1 MVNFPMLDRQVQA
14 SGKVLPANLRFRALV
29 PGLLGAGWRTLR
41 TGGWRLLALYAATQ
55 ALLLM
60 LFSPLIR
67 WMFTE
72 ALAAAGLHAVD
83 SAALASILGNG
94 VSAAWIAGLCVLA
107 VLGVCVQLT
116 LLVLAAARVRAGLS
130 LKPAALARELVPVL
144 RRLSSPGSLPLVWY
158 LFLVLP
164 LAQAGFFSV
173 LTHSIAVPNFISGEL
188 LKSTPG
194 VIAYVVFLLVIGTLG
209 TRFAAALPIFA
220 LGKVSGGRAMR
231 LSWRV
236 THRTDPALLVAGAAA
251 VAAAFFAGAL
261 LVTAALLP
269 TLAADLAA
277 PGLAAVTAA
286 FALGAAQVGGVVI
299 AGSFVMFLAAMLIE
313 LAVRSLPVLPAYLVL
328 SCGAERD
335 GTFAAGEGAARTIPA
350 NGPLPAAKA
359 ATRRSWRGGILV
371 TAAVVVPVLVL
382 GGLNI
387 QLMEGLRQVPQTL
400 VLAHRGFSDGGVEN
414 TVSGL
419 KAAADA
425 GADLVEMDVMQTADG
440 GFAVMH
446 DASLSRLA
454 GRGESVKDLTLAELT
469 AITVHDQ
476 QGHQDTIPSLE
487 EYIRA
492 AQELGQ
498 PLLIELKMHG
508 GETEDYVPRLVA
520 ELESLD
526 ALRGNIYHSL
536 DKDKA
541 EELKR
546 LRPGLYVGLTMAV
559 AGVAAPET
567 TADFIVV
574 EEASYTDAV
583 RKSAWSKGKEIYV
596 WTVNGTGSI
605 RNMLRDN
612 VDGIITD
619 HPDTALRDRGAM
631 GPEEFMSTKLYDAVM
646 RFVLIF

>member
-1 MVNFPMLDRQVQA
+1 MRTTAPATDQPRQDGHYGPD
-14 SGKVLPANLRFRALV
+14 SFRALV

-41 TGGWRLLALYAATQ
+41 TGGWRLLALYAVSQ
-55 ALLLM
+55 AVLLM
-60 LFSPLIR
+60 FFSPLIR

-72 ALAAAGLHAVD
+72 ALSAAGMYAVD
-83 SAALASILGNG
+83 SAALASLLGNG
-94 VSAAWIAGLCVLA
+94 GSIAWLTGLCLVA
-107 VLGVCVQLT
+107 VLGVSLQLM
-116 LLVLAAARVRAGLS
+116 LLVVAAARVRAGLG
-130 LKPAALARELVPVL
+130 LHPAALARVLLPVL
-144 RRLSSPGSLPLVWY
+144 RRLLRPGSLPLAWY

-194 VIAYVVFLLVIGTLG
+194 AVSYVIFLLVAGTLG
-209 TRFAAALPIFA
+209 IRFSLALPIFA
-220 LGKVSGGRAMR
+220 LARVTGGSSMR
-231 LSWRV
+231 LSWCLTR
-236 THRTDPALLVAGAAA
+236 RTDFALTAAGAAA
-251 VAAAFFAGAL
+251 AAAAFVCGAV
-261 LVTAALLP
+261 LVAASLLP

-286 FALGAAQVGGVVI
+286 FALGAAQVGGIVI

-313 LAVRSLPVLPAYLVL
+313 LTVRSLPGLPKGLML
-328 SCGAERD
+328 SCGTERD
-335 GTFAAGEGAARTIPA
+335 GTIAAGEGTDRTIPA
-350 NGPLPAAKA
+350 AGPLPWAKA
-359 ATRRSWRGGILV
+359 ATGRSRRGPALV
-371 TAAVVVPVLVL
+371 TAAVAVPALIL

-400 VLAHRGFSDGGVEN
+400 VLAHRGFSNGGVEN

-425 GADLVEMDVMQTADG
+425 GADLVEMDVLQTVDG
-440 GFAVMH
+440 GFVVMH

-454 GRGESVKDLTLAELT
+454 GRGQSVKDLTLAELT
-469 AITVHDQ
+469 AVTVHDQ
-476 QGHQDTIPSLE
+476 LGHQDTIPSLE

-492 AQELGQ
+492 AQEFGE

-508 GETEDYVPRLVA
+508 GETADYVPRLVA

-526 ALRGNIYHSL
+526 ALRENIYHSL

-559 AGVAAPET
+559 AGVAAPDT
-567 TADFIVV
+567 TVDFIVV

-583 RKSAWSKGKEIYV
+583 RESAWAKGMEIYV

-619 HPDTALRDRGAM
+619 HPDAALRDRGAM
-631 GPEEFMSTKLYDAVM
+631 GPGELMSTKLYDAVM
-646 RFVLIF
+646 RFVVIF

>member
-1 MVNFPMLDRQVQA
+1 MVRFPLLDRTVRTPQA
-14 SGKVLPANLRFRALV
+14 LPGELRVRTLI

-55 ALLLM
+55 ALLLV

-83 SAALASILGNG
+83 SAALTSIMGNG
-94 VSAAWIAGLCVLA
+94 GSAAWIAGLCLLA
-107 VLGVCVQLT
+107 IVGVGGQLT

-130 LKPAALARELVPVL
+130 LQPAALVRDLGSVL
-144 RRLSSPGSLPLVWY
+144 RRAPRLSSLPLVWY

-173 LTHSIAVPNFISGEL
+173 LTHSIAVPNFVTGEL

-194 VIAYVVFLLVIGTLG
+194 LVAYVLFLLVIGTLG
-209 TRFAAALPIFA
+209 TRFSLALPIFA
-220 LGKVSGGRAMR
+220 LGRVSGSRAMR
-231 LSWRV
+231 LSWLV
-236 THRTDPALLVAGAAA
+236 TRRTDPALLAAGAAA
-251 VAAAFFAGAL
+251 AAAAFVGGGVLVAGAL
-261 LVTAALLP
+261 LPV
-269 TLAADLAA
+269 LAVDLAA
-277 PGLAAVTAA
+277 PGLASVTAA
-286 FALGAAQVGGVVI
+286 FTLGAAQVGGVII

-313 LAVRSLPVLPAYLVL
+313 LTVRSLPLLPQDLTL
-328 SCGAERD
+328 SYSPER
-335 GTFAAGEGAARTIPA
+335 AGRSSETTAT
-350 NGPLPAAKA
+350 LPERS
-359 ATRRSWRGGILV
+359 RRGRALLTV
-371 TAAVVVPVLVL
+371 VVVVPALAL

-387 QLMEGLRQVPQTL
+387 PVMEGLQQVPQTL

-419 KAAADA
+419 AAAA
-425 GADLVEMDVMQTADG
+425 EANADLVEMDVMQTADG
-440 GFAVMH
+440 GFVVMH

-454 GRGESVKDLTLAELT
+454 GREESVKDLTLAELR
-469 AITVHDQ
+469 AVTVSDQ
-476 QGHQDTIPSLE
+476 RGHRDTIPSLE

-492 AQELGQ
+492 AQELGE

-508 GETEDYVPRLVA
+508 DETADYVPRLVS

-526 ALRGNIYHSL
+526 ALQENIYHSL

-546 LRPGLYVGLTMAV
+546 LRPELYVGLTMGV
-559 AGVAAPET
+559 AGLAAPDT

-583 RKSAWSKGKEIYV
+583 RDSAWANGMEIYV
-596 WTVNGTGSI
+596 WTVNGADGI

-619 HPDTALRDRGAM
+619 HPDTAVRDRAGM
-631 GPEEFMSTKLYDAVM
+631 GPEEPMGSKLYDAVM